1 MHDSHAR
8 SIDYRSIGHRLLV
21 ASALSLGALL
31 TLAPLAAGDRSETSS
46 GAARGGAQPK
56 TTAARAARTISLN
69 ESGNL
74 HLTSKRGFTLNEQ
87 GPASGTVTGTI
98 YVHLK
103 IVSTSRVSAEV
114 SISPHGGSISG
125 EATAS
130 YHRGSSTATFSGTL
144 SISRGTGTYSNAH
157 GSGLSFSGTIQKS
170 NDAIAVRV
178 SGRVSE

>member
-1 MHDSHAR
+1 MAFGPLGPGTSRA
-8 SIDYRSIGHRLLV
+8 
-21 ASALSLGALL
+21 ALS
-31 TLAPLAAGDRSETSS
+31 P
-46 GAARGGAQPK
+46 ARP
-56 TTAARAARTISLN
+56 ARTISLN

-98 YVHLK
+98 YVHLR

-114 SISPHGGSISG
+114 SIAPHGGSISG
-125 EATAS
+125 DATAS
-130 YHRGSSTATFSGTL
+130 YHRGSATASFSGTL
-144 SISRGTGTYSNAH
+144 SISRGTGSYDNAR